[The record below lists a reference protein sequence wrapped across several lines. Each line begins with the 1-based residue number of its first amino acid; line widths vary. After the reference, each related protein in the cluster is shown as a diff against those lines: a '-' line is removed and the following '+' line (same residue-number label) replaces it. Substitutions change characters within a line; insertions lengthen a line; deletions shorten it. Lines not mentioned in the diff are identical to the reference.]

1 MTAKR
6 DNAMNSESAMHED
19 DPSQVKLLIDA
30 LMEKDRICHT
40 GKLVRGLIH
49 NINGPL
55 HNLSM
60 LVEMME
66 QGQKQLDRLVSAQEG
81 QGHEACQKLLVK
93 QHERLDRLSRQ
104 ITALVEMLQDF
115 MILQEIE
122 NSESD
127 VDLPFVLKKLAKI
140 YRADLF
146 LKHHVEVVL
155 ELQENLPPLRIPG
168 RNLVPALMHLFQ
180 NSILAL
186 HDAPEKRLTIHCQRH
201 DNLIRVL
208 FCDTGLGYDESVST
222 ENLFEL
228 FYSGWP
234 NKPDALKNIEVPQG
248 FGLYAVR
255 RLVEPYGVRAELKR
269 VAGETQAILEI
280 PL

>member
-1 MTAKR
+1 
-6 DNAMNSESAMHED
+6 MNLESAVHGD
-19 DPSQVKLLIDA
+19 LQSQIKLLLDA
-30 LMEKDRICHT
+30 LLEKDRICHT

-66 QGQKQLDRLVSAQEG
+66 QGQRQLDQLVPAHDEG
-81 QGHEACQKLLVK
+81 DQEACHKLLTK

-104 ITALVEMLQDF
+104 VGALVDMLQDF

-127 VDLPFVLKKLAKI
+127 VDLPFVLKKLSKI

-146 LKHHVEVVL
+146 LKHHVGVHL
-155 ELQENLPPLRIPG
+155 ELQENLPPIRIPG
-168 RNLVPALMHLFQ
+168 KDIVPALMHLFQ
-180 NSILAL
+180 NAILAL
-186 HDAPEKRLTIHCQRH
+186 HDAPEKKLTIQCQRQ
-201 DNLIRVL
+201 NNIIRVL
-208 FCDTGLGYDESVST
+208 FRDTGTGFDVTVPEET
-222 ENLFEL
+222 FFEL

-234 NKPDALKNIEVPQG
+234 STSDGLKNIETPHG

-255 RLVEPYGVRAELKR
+255 RLMAPYGVKAKLKR
-269 VAGETQAILEI
+269 EAGETQAILEI
-280 PL
+280 PV

>member
-1 MTAKR
+1 
-6 DNAMNSESAMHED
+6 MNSDSAMHGNY
-19 DPSQVKLLIDA
+19 QAQIKLLLDA
-30 LMEKDRICHT
+30 LIEKDRICHT

-66 QGQKQLDRLVSAQEG
+66 QGQRQLDHLVDTQHDRD
-81 QGHEACQKLLVK
+81 HESWHKLLTK

-104 ITALVEMLQDF
+104 VAALVDMLQDF

-127 VDLPFVLKKLAKI
+127 VDLPFVLKKLSKI
-140 YRADLF
+140 FRADLF
-146 LKHHVEVVL
+146 LKHQVEVHL
-155 ELQENLPPLRIPG
+155 ELQENLPPVKIPG
-168 RNLVPALMHLFQ
+168 KDIVPALMHLFQ
-180 NSILAL
+180 NAILAL
-186 HDAPEKRLTIHCQRH
+186 HEAPEKKLTIQCLRQGSI
-201 DNLIRVL
+201 IRVH
-208 FCDTGLGYDESVST
+208 FRDTGIGYDADVPE

-234 NKPDALKNIEVPQG
+234 NKPEGLKNIEAPQG

-255 RLVEPYGVRAELKR
+255 RLMEPYGVKIELR
-269 VAGETQAILEI
+269 REAGETQAVLEI